1 MCLRCVDLRR
11 GTVPKGT
18 VPGAGGTVPLGT
30 VPDPITRRS
39 LLIGGGVAAT
49 ALHTGVARARIHPA
63 DMVPLIG
70 PGFKP
75 ADPDEK
81 GLWKEMDRVEEE
93 VSDSNLVMT
102 DPEIAGY
109 LRDIIGTVGGPAAKD
124 FRIYL
129 MRIPDFNAMMFPTGF
144 AVVFSGLLL
153 RMRNEAQLAGVI
165 AHESGHFLRRH
176 MIRSWRD
183 QRRKTGLFAVGSMLA
198 GIGGAAGGVYL
209 GDYARLA
216 EIGTV
221 LSLFKYSRDMEAEA
235 DAMGARLIAEAGYA
249 PMEMSDIWQQLI
261 GEEKASARYRGKH
274 RDRGYSLFATHP
286 ADESRMVDLKLDAAE
301 VTVPGKTYDNHRDR
315 YLATIGPIRPMLLDD
330 QVKLNDPGASQ
341 YLIETLAQ
349 DGWNGLLRFYEGE
362 VWRLRNRHALGDDVR
377 AAQSYAAAVVYPD
390 APADAWRWHGIS
402 LLKEGRTSEAKAAFA
417 RYLSM
422 KPDAP
427 DAAWVR
433 QVTS

>member
-1 MCLRCVDLRR
+1 MCWRCNHV
-11 GTVPKGT
+11 
-18 VPGAGGTVPLGT
+18 
-30 VPDPITRRS
+30 TRRS
-39 LLIGGGVAAT
+39 LLAGGGLAA
-49 ALHTGVARARIHPA
+49 ASFATGVAQARIKPK

-75 ADPDEK
+75 TDKDEQ
-81 GLWKEMDRVEEE
+81 GLWQLMERAEE
-93 VSDSNLVMT
+93 
-102 DPEIAGY
+102 EIAGSNLLITDEGLTTY
-109 LRDIIGTVGGPAAKD
+109 LRDLIGSVGGPAAKD

-129 MRIPDFNAMMFPTGF
+129 AHIPEFNAMMFPSGF
-144 AVVFSGLLL
+144 AVIFSGLLL

-183 QRRKTGLFAVGSMLA
+183 MRRKTDLLAIGSMVA
-198 GIGGAAGGVYL
+198 GVAGAAGGVYM
-209 GDYARLA
+209 GDYVRLA
-216 EIGTV
+216 QLGAL
-221 LSLFKYSRDMEAEA
+221 LSLFHYSREMEAEA
-235 DAMGARLIAEAGYA
+235 DAIGATLMEQAGY
-249 PMEMSDIWQQLI
+249 PPVEMATIWQQLI
-261 GEEKASARYRGKH
+261 GEQDASARYRRKR
-274 RDRGYSLFATHP
+274 RDRGYDLFATHP
-286 ADESRMVDLKLDAAE
+286 APESRMADLRADAAE
-301 VTVPGKTYDNHRDR
+301 VTVAGKAYDNHRAR
-315 YLATIGPIRPMLLDD
+315 YLEQIGAIRPMLLDD

-362 VWRLRNRHALGDDVR
+362 VWRLRNRHGDDVR

-402 LLKEGRTSEAKAAFA
+402 LMKAGRTQEAKQAFA
-417 RYLSM
+417 RYLTM

-433 QVTS
+433 QMVG